1 LDFNGTSPSSTVL
14 SILSEDIVESPTS
27 LPVPALQGTAAA
39 SPLRPRRP
47 HWTPLERAGFRIAFL
62 YFFCFL
68 FLFGNG
74 TLFVL
79 FPVVGDWIVD
89 TLNWPFRHLAVW
101 TGQHLFNLTGV
112 AANWHRT
119 GSGDTTLNWILN
131 GLFVVF
137 ALAGGLLWTAV
148 ATLRGNRRT
157 EYRTLYAWLRFLLR
171 LTLAMFMVIYGV
183 GKLFPVQMA
192 PISIAIL
199 NEPVGQSSP
208 MTLLWSMI
216 GLNPVYES
224 ICGAAEVLGGLLL
237 LFRRTALLGALF
249 SCFVL
254 ANVLL
259 YNIFFDVPVK
269 LFAASL
275 LFAMMFVVLP
285 DVRTLY
291 RIFWLHQPAAPVGVW
306 APPESRQSLRI
317 TLRMVEIVYIV
328 ALILVLPTLYG
339 IGWHRA
345 QVAARTP
352 SPLLGA
358 WHLDPGHP
366 ASGAF
371 LTGDGLP
378 ASDLYIDTVASAFTR
393 ATDGTL
399 WRTQLDIKA
408 AAHTVTIFPHVG
420 TPTTYSWQLT
430 DANHLVLTATLPEK
444 PKAKP
449 GAKQKARRVLQM
461 ILGDLRW
468 LGPPTRYPKPAAPF
482 VPAVLTL
489 TRTPIPS
496 HYPLLER
503 GFHFVNQWALER

>member
-1 LDFNGTSPSSTVL
+1 MNGSSPASTANSPYSEATLNPTVDSAAGFTVVATEESRIASPST
-14 SILSEDIVESPTS
+14 T
-27 LPVPALQGTAAA
+27 
-39 SPLRPRRP
+39 LRPR
-47 HWTPLERAGFRIAFL
+47 WTPLERVGFRIACL

-74 TLFVL
+74 TLFAL

-89 TLNWPFRHLAVW
+89 TLSWPFRHLAEW
-101 TGQHLFNLTGV
+101 TGQHLFHLTGL
-112 AANWHRT
+112 AAHWHRT

-137 ALAGGLLWTAV
+137 AIAGGLLWTAI
-148 ATLRGNRRT
+148 AALRGNRRT

-171 LTLAMFMVIYGV
+171 LTLAMFMFLYGL
-183 GKLFPVQMA
+183 GKLFPLQMA

-208 MTLLWSMI
+208 MTLLWSLI

-249 SCFVL
+249 SSFVL
-254 ANVLL
+254 ANVVL
-259 YNIFFDVPVK
+259 YNFFFDVPVK
-269 LFAASL
+269 LFAVSL
-275 LFAMMFVVLP
+275 LLATTFVVLP

-291 RIFWLHQPAAPVGVW
+291 RIFWLHQPATPVGVW
-306 APPESRQSLRI
+306 APPASRRSLRI
-317 TLRMVEIVYIV
+317 TVRVVEIVYSI
-328 ALILVLPTLYG
+328 ALIVVLPTLMG

-358 WHLDPGHP
+358 WHLDPSHP

-378 ASDLYIDTVASAFTR
+378 ASDLYIDTVERAFLR
-393 ATDGTL
+393 ATDGAL
-399 WRTQLDIKA
+399 WRSQLDLKA
-408 AAHTVTIFPHVG
+408 AAHTVAVYPVG
-420 TPTTYSWQLT
+420 GKPETYAWQMP
-430 DANHLVLTATLPEK
+430 DANHLVLTSAPPEQ
-444 PKAKP
+444 PKTKP
-449 GAKQKARRVLQM
+449 GAQKKA
-461 ILGDLRW
+461 D
-468 LGPPTRYPKPAAPF
+468 PKPATPF
-482 VPAVLTL
+482 VPEVLTL
-489 TRTPIPS
+489 TRTPIAS
-496 HYPLLER
+496 HYPLLDR
-503 GFHFVNQWALER
+503 GFHLVNQWGLER